1 MRIFLH
7 SARVLLLL
15 PLALFAL
22 LAGAQPAPLPF
33 DTQDPELRDAFRA
46 FLIDL
51 LREDAD
57 SAAALVEVALDARPE
72 LVMQA
77 AERYQ
82 QQAESA
88 RVAQTLEQYRDLIF
102 DSPTSPVLG
111 NPDGDV
117 TIVEFFD
124 YRCSYCRR
132 MMDPL
137 LDLVEA
143 DGNIRL
149 IFKEFPI
156 LGPDSVEA
164 AIAALAAQEQG
175 RYLDAHR
182 AFMSSTAL
190 DEASIR
196 AIAEELQLDL
206 PLLFSDMEESVTIAE
221 ELQLNQGLAEAL
233 GISGTPA
240 LLIGDRLVLGLTDEA
255 TLQTYLLEARLSGSG
270 VSAGDTSGD
279 ATASGG
285 DTTASGG
292 S

>member
-1 MRIFLH
+1 
-7 SARVLLLL
+7 
-15 PLALFAL
+15 
-22 LAGAQPAPLPF
+22 
-33 DTQDPELRDAFRA
+33 
-46 FLIDL
+46 
-51 LREDAD
+51 
-57 SAAALVEVALDARPE
+57 
-72 LVMQA
+72 
-77 AERYQ
+77 
-82 QQAESA
+82 
-88 RVAQTLEQYRDLIF
+88 
-102 DSPTSPVLG
+102 
-111 NPDGDV
+111 
-117 TIVEFFD
+117 
-124 YRCSYCRR
+124 

-182 AFMSSTAL
+182 AFMSSSAL

-240 LLIGDRLVLGLTDEA
+240 LLIGDRLVLGLIDEA
-255 TLQTYLLEARLSGSG
+255 TLQTYLLEARLNGSG

-279 ATASGG
+279 AP
-285 DTTASGG
+285 ASGG

>member
-1 MRIFLH
+1 M
-7 SARVLLLL
+7 S
-15 PLALFAL
+15 
-22 LAGAQPAPLPF
+22 
-33 DTQDPELRDAFRA
+33 
-46 FLIDL
+46 
-51 LREDAD
+51 
-57 SAAALVEVALDARPE
+57 
-72 LVMQA
+72 
-77 AERYQ
+77 Y
-82 QQAESA
+82 
-88 RVAQTLEQYRDLIF
+88 
-102 DSPTSPVLG
+102 
-111 NPDGDV
+111 
-117 TIVEFFD
+117 VEFFD
-124 YRCSYCRR
+124 YRCGYCRR

-182 AFMSSTAL
+182 AFMSSSAL

-270 VSAGDTSGD
+270 VRRWGY
-279 ATASGG
+279 
-285 DTTASGG
+285 
-292 S
+292 